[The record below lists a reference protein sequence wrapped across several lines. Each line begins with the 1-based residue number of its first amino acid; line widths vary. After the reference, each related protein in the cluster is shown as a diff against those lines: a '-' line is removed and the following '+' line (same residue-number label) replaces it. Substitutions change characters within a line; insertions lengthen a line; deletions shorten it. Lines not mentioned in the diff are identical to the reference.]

1 MNFRT
6 ASVSDIPMIQFVR
19 HAVLEN
25 RLSDPGLVTD
35 NDVEEYITER
45 GKGWV
50 CETEGRVVAFSIVSV
65 KDKNVWALF
74 VQPGYDKKGIGKK
87 LHNEMLDWYFT
98 QTNETLWLSTA
109 PGTRAEQF
117 YLMMGWEQTGITK
130 SGEIKFEMTADHWEK
145 NQ

>member
-6 ASVSDIPMIQFVR
+6 ALVSDIPMIQFVR

-25 RLSDPGLVTD
+25 RLPDPGLVTD
-35 NDVEEYITER
+35 NNVEEYIIQR

-50 CETEGRVVAFSIVSV
+50 CETEGRVVAFAIVSV

-87 LHNEMLDWYFT
+87 LHNEMLNWYFT
-98 QTNETLWLSTA
+98 QTIESLWLSTA

-117 YLMMGWEQTGITK
+117 YRMMGWEQTGITK
-130 SGEIKFEMTADHWEK
+130 SGEVKFEMTADQWKK

>member
-6 ASVSDIPMIQFVR
+6 ALVSDIPMIQFVR